1 MERNMNRLKRVEIS
15 GAALRDR
22 ITQPTLNGSQRR
34 QYAIE
39 NLTDEQFMIYNDIKV
54 ARRITIPM
62 CNEGHIRDC
71 IQVLRNTVRELDNL
85 IKGRTHLVKNYNGDD
100 RMDQLRKIIQAQL
113 IIVGAGTEL
122 KRRASPSGHGFDDG
136 SFMGVR

>member
-15 GAALRDR
+15 GKALRDR
-22 ITQPTLNGSQRR
+22 ITQPNLNGSQRM

-62 CNEGHIRDC
+62 CNERHVKDC

-85 IKGRTHLVKNYNGDD
+85 IKGRTHLVKNYNSDD

-113 IIVGAGTEL
+113 IIVGAGSEL
-122 KRRASPSGHGFDDG
+122 KRRASPSGLGFNDG

>member
-1 MERNMNRLKRVEIS
+1 MEQNMNRLKRVEIS

-22 ITQPTLNGSQRR
+22 ITQPNLNGSQRM

-62 CNEGHIRDC
+62 CNERHVKDC

-85 IKGRTHLVKNYNGDD
+85 IKGRTHLVKNYNSDD

-113 IIVGAGTEL
+113 IIVGAGSEL
-122 KRRASPSGHGFDDG
+122 KRRASPSGLGFNDG

>member
-1 MERNMNRLKRVEIS
+1 MNRLKRVEIS
-15 GAALRDR
+15 GKALRDR
-22 ITQPTLNGSQRR
+22 ITQPNLNGSQRM

-39 NLTDEQFMIYNDIKV
+39 NLTDAQFMIYNDIKV

-62 CNEGHIRDC
+62 CNERHVKDC

-85 IKGRTHLVKNYNGDD
+85 LKGRTHLVKNYNSDD

-113 IIVGAGTEL
+113 IIVGAGSEL
-122 KRRASPSGHGFDDG
+122 KRRASPSGLGFDDG

>member
-1 MERNMNRLKRVEIS
+1 MNRLKRVEIS

-22 ITQPTLNGSQRR
+22 ITQPNLNGSQRM

-62 CNEGHIRDC
+62 CNERHVKDC

-85 IKGRTHLVKNYNGDD
+85 IKGRTHLVKNYNSDD

-113 IIVGAGTEL
+113 IIVGAGSEL
-122 KRRASPSGHGFDDG
+122 KRRASPSGLGFNDG

>member
-22 ITQPTLNGSQRR
+22 ITQPNLNGSQRM

-39 NLTDEQFMIYNDIKV
+39 NLTDAQFMIYNDIKV

-62 CNEGHIRDC
+62 CNEGHIKDC

-113 IIVGAGTEL
+113 IIVGAGSEL

>member
-1 MERNMNRLKRVEIS
+1 MNRLKRVEIS
-15 GAALRDR
+15 GKALRDR
-22 ITQPTLNGSQRR
+22 ITQPNLNGSQRM

-39 NLTDEQFMIYNDIKV
+39 NLTDAQFMIYNDIKV

-62 CNEGHIRDC
+62 CNERHVKDC

-85 IKGRTHLVKNYNGDD
+85 LKGRTHLVKNYNSDD

-113 IIVGAGTEL
+113 IIVGAGSEL
-122 KRRASPSGHGFDDG
+122 KRRASPSGLGFNDG

>member
-1 MERNMNRLKRVEIS
+1 MNRLKRVEIS
-15 GAALRDR
+15 GKALRDR
-22 ITQPTLNGSQRR
+22 ITQPNLNGSQRM

-62 CNEGHIRDC
+62 CNERHVKDC

-85 IKGRTHLVKNYNGDD
+85 IKGRTHLVKNYNSDD

-113 IIVGAGTEL
+113 IIVGAGSEL
-122 KRRASPSGHGFDDG
+122 KRRASPSGLGFNDG